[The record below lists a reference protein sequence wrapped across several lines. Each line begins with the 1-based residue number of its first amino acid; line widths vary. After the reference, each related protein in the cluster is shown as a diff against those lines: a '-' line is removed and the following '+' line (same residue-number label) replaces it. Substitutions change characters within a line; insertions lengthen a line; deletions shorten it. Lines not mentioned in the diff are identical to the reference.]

1 MMAERVRLLR
11 PLGHLSSSLTWAR
24 ASQIGL
30 SVADQGFTLGGMF
43 LLNVTLART
52 QTKEEYGIFAL
63 SYSIFTFLSGLQN
76 AAILEAY
83 TIHGSGRYHEQ
94 FDAYARLLRS
104 ANARLCIGL
113 TATLA
118 AAWGVLHWAKPQLAS
133 QTMLAMAL
141 TCGILLMASFVRRT
155 FYIRR
160 RPDLAARFSAT
171 FFFACTLL
179 LFIFLR
185 IRPLNGFYA
194 FVIAASAWCIAGLVV
209 AGKWHS
215 GATEKSFEEIEPQY
229 WAEHWKYSRWVFVT
243 ALVFQLTGQAY
254 YWLAAALLS
263 MKDVGELRAMYNLV
277 TPVDQIFAAM
287 ILLIL
292 PMMSF
297 RFASRRMAGLT
308 PLWMTHCLF
317 TLLVTSGYAVFMNV
331 FGKRL
336 LHLLYG
342 GKFDDLASCL
352 GILALLPVV
361 MGVGNTVNA
370 ALKASEKPQAVFAAY
385 IASGAATFVLGLPLI
400 LHFGMRGAVYGML
413 ASSAIY
419 TTTLSL
425 VFFSLL
431 ATERR
436 VSPALS
442 PARESVQP

>member
-1 MMAERVRLLR
+1 MMPEHVKLMRSFN
-11 PLGHLSSSLTWAR
+11 HLSSSLTWAR
-24 ASQIGL
+24 ARQIGL

-63 SYSIFTFLSGLQN
+63 SYSIFTFLSGLHN

-83 TIHGSGRYHEQ
+83 TIHGSGRYHER
-94 FDAYARLLRS
+94 FDEYAYRLRR
-104 ANARLCIGL
+104 ANAWLCVGL

-118 AAWGVLHWAKPQLAS
+118 VAWGILHWTKPQLAS

-141 TCGILLMASFVRRT
+141 ACGILLMASFVRRT

-171 FFFACTLL
+171 FFFVCTVLL
-179 LFIFLR
+179 LIFLR
-185 IRPLNGFYA
+185 ARPLNGFYA
-194 FVIAASAWCIAGLVV
+194 FVIAASAWCVAGLAV
-209 AGKWHS
+209 AGKWHAGMS
-215 GATEKSFEEIEPQY
+215 EKPVEDTEPQY
-229 WAEHWKYSRWVFVT
+229 WAEHWRYSRWVFVT

-254 YWLAAALLS
+254 YWLAAAFLS

-277 TPVDQIFAAM
+277 TPVDQIFSAM

-297 RFASRRMAGLT
+297 RFASRRMGGLL
-308 PLWMTHCLF
+308 PLWKGYCLF
-317 TLLVTSGYAVFMNV
+317 TLLVTAGYAVFMNI
-331 FGKRL
+331 FGKQL

-342 GKFDDLASCL
+342 GKFDDLASFL

-385 IASGAATFVLGLPLI
+385 ITSGMATFVLGLPLI

-413 ASSAIY
+413 ASGAIY
-419 TTTLSL
+419 TMTLSL
-425 VFFSLL
+425 GFFSLL
-431 ATERR
+431 VAERR
-436 VSPALS
+436 HAPALS
-442 PARESVQP
+442 TVRESAQL

>member
-1 MMAERVRLLR
+1 MSEPANLLR
-11 PLGHLSSSLTWAR
+11 PMKAVSTSLTCNR
-24 ASQIGL
+24 AWQISL

-63 SYSIFTFLSGLQN
+63 SYSILTFLSGLHN

-94 FDAYARLLRS
+94 FHEYARLLRR
-104 ANARLCIGL
+104 ANRGLCVGL
-113 TATLA
+113 TLA
-118 AAWGVLHWAKPQLAS
+118 LTAAWGALHWTRPQLAS
-133 QTMLAMAL
+133 PTMLAVAL
-141 TCGILLMASFVRRT
+141 TGGILLMAAFVRRT

-160 RPDLAARFSAT
+160 RPDLAARFSAI
-171 FFFACTLL
+171 FFFACTALL
-179 LFIFLR
+179 LIFLHV
-185 IRPLNGFYA
+185 RPLNGFYA
-194 FVIAASAWCIAGLVV
+194 IVIAASAWCIAGL
-209 AGKWHS
+209 ALRGKWD
-215 GATEKSFEEIEPQY
+215 ARTPDNNVEDIEPHY

-254 YWLAAALLS
+254 YWLAAAFLS

-297 RFASRRMAGLT
+297 RFASRRVAGLIA
-308 PLWMTHCLF
+308 LWRTYCLF
-317 TLLVTSGYAVFMNV
+317 TFLVTSGYAVFMNL
-331 FGKRL
+331 FGKQL

-342 GKFDDLASCL
+342 GKFDDLTSFL
-352 GILALLPVV
+352 GILVLLPVV

-385 IASGAATFVLGLPLI
+385 VTSGAATFVLGLPLI
-400 LHFGMRGAVYGML
+400 LHFGIRGALYGML
-413 ASSAIY
+413 ASGAIY
-419 TTTLSL
+419 TTTLGV
-425 VFFSLL
+425 VFFWLL
-431 ATERR
+431 VKERR
-436 VSPALS
+436 LAPALS
-442 PARESVQP
+442 TVRESAQP

>member
-1 MMAERVRLLR
+1 MISEPAKLLR
-11 PLGHLSSSLTWAR
+11 PLKNLPASLTWTR
-24 ASQIGL
+24 AGRVGL
-30 SVADQGFTLGGMF
+30 SVADQGFTLGVMF

-63 SYSIFTFLSGLQN
+63 SYSIFTFLSGLHN

-83 TIHGSGRYHEQ
+83 TIHGSGRYHGQ
-94 FDAYARLLRS
+94 FDEYARLVRH
-104 ANARLCIGL
+104 ANTGLCIGL

-118 AAWGVLHWAKPQLAS
+118 AVWGMLHWTKPQLAS

-160 RPDLAARFSAT
+160 RPDLAARFSAIS
-171 FFFACTLL
+171 FFSCIVLL
-179 LFIFLR
+179 LVFLR
-185 IRPLNGFYA
+185 FRALSGFYA
-194 FVIAASAWCIAGLVV
+194 FMIAASAWCIAALAV
-209 AGKWHS
+209 AGKWRTQTPKK
-215 GATEKSFEEIEPQY
+215 GFEETEPQL

-254 YWLAAALLS
+254 YWLAAAFLS

-292 PMMSF
+292 PIMSF

-308 PLWMTHCLF
+308 PLWRTYCLL

-336 LHLLYG
+336 LHLLYR
-342 GKFDDLASCL
+342 GKFDDLTPVL
-352 GILALLPVV
+352 GILAFLPVV

-370 ALKASEKPQAVFAAY
+370 ALKASEKPQAVFSAY
-385 IASGAATFVLGLPLI
+385 VTSGAATFVLGLPLI
-400 LHFGMRGAVYGML
+400 LHSGIRGAVYGML
-413 ASSAIY
+413 GSAAIY
-419 TTTLSL
+419 TATLCV

-431 ATERR
+431 VAERR
-436 VSPALS
+436 PAPALS
-442 PARESVQP
+442 TVRESTQP

>member
-1 MMAERVRLLR
+1 MMAEHVKLL
-11 PLGHLSSSLTWAR
+11 PSFSHLSRSLTWAR
-24 ASQIGL
+24 ARQIGL

-63 SYSIFTFLSGLQN
+63 SYSIFTFLSGLHN
-76 AAILEAY
+76 AVILEAY
-83 TIHGSGRYHEQ
+83 TIHGSGRYHER
-94 FDAYARLLRS
+94 FDEYARQLRR
-104 ANARLCIGL
+104 ANAWLCIGL

-118 AAWGVLHWAKPQLAS
+118 AAWGLLHWRKPQLAS

-155 FYIRR
+155 FYIRG

-171 FFFACTLL
+171 FFFVCTVLL
-179 LFIFLR
+179 LIFLR
-185 IRPLNGFYA
+185 ARPLNGFCA
-194 FVIAASAWCIAGLVV
+194 FVIAASAWCIAGLTF
-209 AGKWHS
+209 AGKWS
-215 GATEKSFEEIEPQY
+215 AATPEKSFEEIEPQF

-254 YWLAAALLS
+254 YWLAAAFLS

-297 RFASRRMAGLT
+297 RFASRRMAGLV
-308 PLWMTHCLF
+308 PLWKAYCLF
-317 TLLVTSGYAVFMNV
+317 TLLVTSSYAVFMNI
-331 FGKRL
+331 FGKQL
-336 LHLLYG
+336 LHLLYA
-342 GKFDDLASCL
+342 GKFDDLASFL
-352 GILALLPVV
+352 GLLALLPVV

-370 ALKASEKPQAVFAAY
+370 ALKASERPQAVFAAY

-413 ASSAIY
+413 ASSFIY
-419 TTTLSL
+419 TVTLCFL
-425 VFFSLL
+425 FFSLL
-431 ATERR
+431 VTERQL
-436 VSPALS
+436 SPALS
-442 PARESVQP
+442 TVRESAQP